1 MSYEKVENTF
11 FEAFEGQYVRALIT
25 GPTKELVE
33 RAAYD
38 STSTQV
44 LLLEELKVEL
54 KDSCQKVKLLTVAD
68 MVQ

>member
-33 RAAYD
+33 RALMIQHPL
-38 STSTQV
+38 QV
-44 LLLEELKVEL
+44 L
-54 KDSCQKVKLLTVAD
+54 
-68 MVQ
+68 

>member
-38 STSTQV
+38 FNIHSKCCYWKS
-44 LLLEELKVEL
+44 
-54 KDSCQKVKLLTVAD
+54 
-68 MVQ
+68 

>member
-33 RAAYD
+33 REA
-38 STSTQV
+38 
-44 LLLEELKVEL
+44 
-54 KDSCQKVKLLTVAD
+54 KLLTAD
-68 MVQ
+68 TVQ